1 MNEIFN
7 RDDES
12 HVSYLDEYLIKHKEI
27 ERDNDLK
34 EYCLDRL
41 LDMCVKA
48 GVDVARFEAK
58 PGPDGD
64 IVEVT
69 IHRYFQP
76 CNQTIC
82 VEGDAPIT
90 MLKEI
95 IIKGH
100 LG

>member
-1 MNEIFN
+1 MNE
-7 RDDES
+7 
-12 HVSYLDEYLIKHKEI
+12 EI

-41 LDMCVKA
+41 WDMCVKA
-48 GVDVARFEAK
+48 GVDVSRFEPEK
-58 PGPDGD
+58 GRDGD
-64 IVEVT
+64 IVAVT
-69 IHRYFQP
+69 IQRYFSEP
-76 CNQTIC
+76 QTIC

-90 MLKEI
+90 MLKEL

>member
-1 MNEIFN
+1 MNE
-7 RDDES
+7 
-12 HVSYLDEYLIKHKEI
+12 EI

-41 LDMCVKA
+41 RDMCVKA
-48 GVDVARFEAK
+48 GVDVSRFEPEK
-58 PGPDGD
+58 GPDGD
-64 IVEVT
+64 IVAVT
-69 IHRYFQP
+69 IQRYFSGT
-76 CNQTIC
+76 QTVC

-90 MLKEI
+90 MLKEL

>member
-1 MNEIFN
+1 MNE
-7 RDDES
+7 
-12 HVSYLDEYLIKHKEI
+12 EI

-48 GVDVARFEAK
+48 GVDVSRFEPEK
-58 PGPDGD
+58 GPDGD
-64 IVEVT
+64 IVAVT
-69 IHRYFQP
+69 IQRYFSEP
-76 CNQTIC
+76 QTVC

-90 MLKEI
+90 MIKEL
-95 IIKGH
+95 IIKGD